1 MKHFSCAMEVKDLT
15 DTGSF
20 EGLASV
26 YGNVDLGGDIVLP
39 GAFKEFNRTKDGFI
53 RILDSHNTRAP
64 IGKGQLVD
72 THVGLAIKG
81 QLLLKVARARD
92 VYELMKENGIDGLSI
107 GYDVLPGGFKVREDG
122 VRELSAI
129 KLWEVSTTAF
139 PMNQDAQVSR
149 VKEIERC
156 TSIRELEEL
165 LRDAAGLSRS
175 QAKLHAGEIWKTLTG
190 KRDAGGEVGEEAQ
203 QLLQTLNRY
212 KG

>member
-1 MKHFSCAMEVKDLT
+1 MKHFFCPMEVKDLT
-15 DTGSF
+15 ETGSF

-39 GAFKEFNRTKDGFI
+39 GAFKEFNKTKDGYI

-92 VYELMKENGIDGLSI
+92 VYELMKENVIDGLSI

-122 VRELSAI
+122 IRELSGI
-129 KLWEVSTTAF
+129 KLWEVSATAF
-139 PMNQDAQVSR
+139 PMNQEARTSH
-149 VKEIERC
+149 VKSIERC
-156 TSIRELEEL
+156 TSIRDVEDL
-165 LRDAAGLSRS
+165 LRDATGLSRS
-175 QAKLHAGEIWKTLTG
+175 QAKLHAGEIWKTLSG
-190 KRDAGGEVGEEAQ
+190 KRDAGVEVGEEVQ
-203 QLLQTLNRY
+203 QLLQIINQR
-212 KG
+212 